1 MNHIEQS
8 KGRKGGHLV
17 MRAAAYLTA
26 MALLY
31 SPLASFWPSVAWG
44 QQSPVQ
50 LNSSVQAQA
59 EPRRRLRP
67 TRAAQP
73 QPVEP
78 STQDPTPISLPAAD
92 PASPLGSEL
101 ESCDTADGVEPVSL
115 SGVKGEIKL
124 DRCYRG
130 RDRLACSFRA
140 LSSEATLLENYRN
153 IVDANYPELGS
164 IDDVCRIE
172 PDRLATDL
180 KNAAEFASRFKILK
194 AEYDARVNCAN
205 KVEQS
210 LQDVTLPDMTQAPAM
225 LKSMIDSIDEVIKG
239 ASAPQAQ
246 VAELAEKIN
255 SSRKALLTIQKIH
268 QTMCGRD
275 QTATAR
281 PEDGNAVPGLSEIVG
296 PNPSGSSSTT
306 GSLGPSESSSPNA
319 SSGPTDSPSSSP
331 SASTNPANT
340 GRYYIV
346 LDPVDSCAVIETKQ
360 PSVPSNNIGDKS
372 GYASLVAAN
381 KALNTTR
388 AKCKRAVI
396 E

>member
-8 KGRKGGHLV
+8 KGIKRSHLV
-17 MRAAAYLTA
+17 LRAAGCLTA
-26 MALLY
+26 MALLF
-31 SPLASFWPSVAWG
+31 SPSASFWPSVAWG
-44 QQSPVQ
+44 QQAPMQ

-59 EPRRRLRP
+59 EPRRRLKP

-78 STQDPTPISLPAAD
+78 STQDPTTISLPAAD

-101 ESCDTADGVEPVSL
+101 ESCDKADGVEPVSL
-115 SGVKGEIKL
+115 PGAKGEIKL

-130 RDRLACSFRA
+130 RDRLACSFQA

-164 IDDVCRIE
+164 VDDLCRIE

-225 LKSMIDSIDEVIKG
+225 LKSMIDSIDEAIKG

-255 SSRKALLTIQKIH
+255 SSHKALLTIQKIH

-281 PEDGNAVPGLSEIVG
+281 PEDGNAVPGVSEIAG
-296 PNPSGSSSTT
+296 PSGSPSTT
-306 GSLGPSESSSPNA
+306 GSLGPSESSSP
-319 SSGPTDSPSSSP
+319 TDSPSSSP
-331 SASTNPANT
+331 IASTNPANT

>member
-1 MNHIEQS
+1 MIHIDQRS
-8 KGRKGGHLV
+8 RIQPML
-17 MRAAAYLTA
+17 RIAARLTA
-26 MALLY
+26 MALLF
-31 SPLASFWPSVAWG
+31 SALPSVWPSVAWS
-44 QQSPVQ
+44 QQSPMQ

-67 TRAAQP
+67 TRAAEP
-73 QPVEP
+73 SPVEP
-78 STQDPTPISLPAAD
+78 SAQDPTTSLPAAD

-101 ESCDTADGVEPVSL
+101 ESCDKADGVEPVSL
-115 SGVKGEIKL
+115 PGAKGEIKL

-130 RDRLACSFRA
+130 RDGLACSFQA

-164 IDDVCRIE
+164 VDDVCRIE
-172 PDRLATDL
+172 PDRLATDS
-180 KNAAEFASRFKILK
+180 KNAAEFAGRFKILK

-210 LQDVTLPDMTQAPAM
+210 LQDVILPDMTQAPAM
-225 LKSMIDSIDEVIKG
+225 LKSMIDSIDEAIKG

-268 QTMCGRD
+268 QTMCGTD

-281 PEDGNAVPGLSEIVG
+281 PEDGKVPGVSEIAG
-296 PNPSGSSSTT
+296 PSSSTT
-306 GSLGPSESSSPNA
+306 GSLSPSESSSPYA
-319 SSGPTDSPSSSP
+319 SSSPTESPSP

-372 GYASLVAAN
+372 GYVSLAAAN